1 MKLAVM
7 LKAYNHEAFIAQA
20 IESALAQRTSFPF
33 EIIIGEDRSTDRT
46 REIVDSWAARHP
58 NRIRVLERP
67 QSVGM
72 VRNTMDLYMA
82 TEAAYAAW
90 LDGDDYWTSPDKL
103 QRQVDLLDARPHL
116 SMCFHEAERVG
127 ADGVVSRWS
136 LATPGKNEYGI
147 EDLLVRPP
155 GYTSTCVYRRLLN
168 RFPDWFERLRF
179 CDWPLQILHAAEGPA
194 GWLPEIMSVYR
205 ERDAAAAALGF
216 DPSGRLTRAEFWAPR
231 HAEVYHLVNRHF
243 GYQYDGIIGLELA
256 RLSRDGQA
264 LRRLAADRSP
274 ASRWA
279 WRQLKKWPL
288 AARVFVAVAGR
299 LARAAGGAARPLPAD
314 RMAP

>member
-1 MKLAVM
+1 
-7 LKAYNHEAFIAQA
+7 
-20 IESALAQRTSFPF
+20 
-33 EIIIGEDRSTDRT
+33 
-46 REIVDSWAARHP
+46 
-58 NRIRVLERP
+58 
-67 QSVGM
+67 
-72 VRNTMDLYMA
+72 
-82 TEAAYAAW
+82 
-90 LDGDDYWTSPDKL
+90 
-103 QRQVDLLDARPHL
+103 
-116 SMCFHEAERVG
+116 
-127 ADGVVSRWS
+127 
-136 LATPGKNEYGI
+136 
-147 EDLLVRPP
+147 
-155 GYTSTCVYRRLLN
+155 
-168 RFPDWFERLRF
+168 
-179 CDWPLQILHAAEGPA
+179 
-194 GWLPEIMSVYR
+194 MSVYR